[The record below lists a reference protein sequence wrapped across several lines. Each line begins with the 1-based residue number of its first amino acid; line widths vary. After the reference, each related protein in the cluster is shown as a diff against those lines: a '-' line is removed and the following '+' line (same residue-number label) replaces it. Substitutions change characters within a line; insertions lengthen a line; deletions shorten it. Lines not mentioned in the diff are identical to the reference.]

1 MSPFVCV
8 PGESCERWIC
18 YYLTHIGLA
27 LGTHTHAHT
36 LGYCFRKCHRKSES
50 LSLDSHLWRQHIIG
64 RTTLCFM
71 RLAEHDKPST
81 RVGSGSQQFVS
92 RLRSSAAFCGHQYTC
107 TCLCVCV
114 CLRVCLMIFLAF
126 QLNRANWIQIM
137 WECIAFV
144 VVSVLFF
151 HSNLLLNTLLK
162 IHVYYYCSSQT
173 FT

>member
-18 YYLTHIGLA
+18 YYLTHIGLH
-27 LGTHTHAHT
+27 THTHTRT

-81 RVGSGSQQFVS
+81 RVCGGSQQFVS
-92 RLRSSAAFCGHQYTC
+92 RLRSSAAFCGHQYT
-107 TCLCVCV
+107 LAPV
-114 CLRVCLMIFLAF
+114 CLRGCLMILLAF

-137 WECIAFV
+137 WECVAV
-144 VVSVLFF
+144 VLLFF
-151 HSNLLLNTLLK
+151 RSNILLNTLLEL
-162 IHVYYYCSSQT
+162 HVYYYCSSQK
-173 FT
+173 FA